1 MKDLFCWESKF
12 ESCYYSK
19 LLLNKIYL
27 QNEKSNHQVDILEIQ
42 KAIYYA
48 KKYHGS
54 QKRLSGEPYYS
65 HPLAVAELVI
75 PYCFKTDILVTSILH
90 DTLEDTELTKDM
102 VEYIFDANIASKVED
117 LTRVKVDQKIS
128 SAKMLELLWL
138 QKKDELL
145 IVKFFDRL
153 HNMQTIRIKSQEK
166 IKKTIEETMIYFLAF
181 AAYFENST
189 IEDQLY
195 QICLKTNITNTEL
208 QDHQFFL
215 PEDLFYY

>member
-1 MKDLFCWESKF
+1 MNDVFFWESKYK
-12 ESCYYSK
+12 SCYYSES
-19 LLLNKIYL
+19 LLNKVDL
-27 QNEKSNHQVDILEIQ
+27 QNEKSNQQVDIFQIK

-65 HPLAVAELVI
+65 HPLAVAELVA

-90 DTLEDTELTKDM
+90 DTLEDTELKKDM
-102 VEYIFDANIASKVED
+102 IEYIFGTNIANKVED

-153 HNMQTIRIKSQEK
+153 HNMQTVRIKSQEQV
-166 IKKTIEETMIYFLAF
+166 KKTIEGTMIYFLAF

-195 QICLKTNITNTEL
+195 QICLKTNTTNIEL
-208 QDHQFFL
+208 QDHQFFSS
-215 PEDLFYY
+215 EDLFYY